1 MVGVRLACV
10 LAVSILFIH
19 HSASAA
25 ISPTMIVEM
34 REITSV
40 SVSPDGQLAVV
51 GVCHPNPRINRRE
64 LSWVI
69 VSLPKGRVLRTVN
82 AGEEIYNPTG
92 SGTLLARQPLWSR
105 DSRWF
110 FYLRRDGEEV
120 QLWET
125 RSDGEM
131 TRQVT
136 HSRADLIDLKRSSD
150 ADKFIVQLAPER
162 AALRKAE
169 NDEYRNGILYDDHIF
184 GGFPLTRTL
193 PYIDRWRSLRRADN
207 GEWVP
212 PGWSGRTSAIF
223 EVSRREL
230 KAASGAMLTP
240 FDASE
245 SGSNRVVVIA
255 LGPVPKD
262 PSDYLGQFTL
272 QLQPKAG
279 ERPVQTCEIAE
290 CRASRLTVI
299 GWSPN
304 GAEIYYLADSL
315 RGPLGSRY
323 PGGAALYG
331 WNPDANTVRLIH
343 DAGREGL
350 WGRLYNL
357 DVRSALLI
365 EPSPIVGRELI
376 VAFTG
381 ADQPPR
387 LETINLDSGVARI
400 LFDPNAELRVLTHG
414 RAIWRTWETSIGY
427 SGRGIMVLPD
437 DYHPGE
443 KYPAV
448 ITTYGCGNGFL
459 RGGSGDNAPEFALAQ
474 AGFIAIC
481 VDVRVNEIIA
491 HDPDRSR
498 IYSIMCDIVLGVIA
512 DQTKDGKLD
521 PTRVGLSGQSLGASS
536 GSYCISRSNSFAAA
550 AFRHGS
556 APERAD
562 WDLFRTGP
570 WSYGPDS
577 LFGQLRLP
585 DPRHDPTGRW
595 DEISVSHRA
604 RLINTP
610 TLIEANGAEYL
621 TALSLWSALRDE
633 GKAVE
638 MQVLPDETHLLTQ
651 PAHMLANFERQTD
664 WFKFWLNNEE
674 DAVPSKRDQYARW
687 NRLRELSRNSPR
699 PP

>member
-1 MVGVRLACV
+1 MVAVRLACV

-19 HSASAA
+19 CSASAA

-40 SVSPDGQLAVV
+40 SVSPNGQLAVV
-51 GVCHPNPRINRRE
+51 GVCHPNPRINKRE

-69 VSLPKGRVLRTVN
+69 VSLPKGRVLRTLD

-92 SGTLLARQPLWSR
+92 SATLLARQALWSR
-105 DSRWF
+105 DSQWF

-125 RSDGEM
+125 RSEGEM

-136 HSRADLIDLKRSSD
+136 HSTSDLIDLKRSSD
-150 ADKFIVQLAPER
+150 PDKFIVQLAPER

-169 NDEYRNGILYDDHIF
+169 DDEYRSGILYDDHII
-184 GGFPLTRTL
+184 GAFPLTRTL
-193 PYIDRWRSLRRADN
+193 PFIDRWRSMRMADN
-207 GEWVP
+207 GGFVP

-223 EVSRREL
+223 DVSLREL
-230 KAASGAMLTP
+230 KAAAGAMPTA
-240 FDASE
+240 FDASD
-245 SGSNRVVVIA
+245 SASSQVAVIA
-255 LGPVPKD
+255 LSPVPKD
-262 PSDYLGQFTL
+262 PRGYVGQYTL
-272 QLQPKAG
+272 QLQPKTG
-279 ERPVQTCEIAE
+279 RRPVQTCEIAE
-290 CRASRLTVI
+290 CRAIRLTVI
-299 GWSPN
+299 GWSPD
-304 GAEIYYLADSL
+304 GAEIYFLADSL
-315 RGPLGSRY
+315 RGPLDSRY
-323 PGGAALYG
+323 PGGAALYA
-331 WNPDANTVRLIH
+331 WNPEANAVRQIH
-343 DAGREGL
+343 DSGREGL

-357 DVRSALLI
+357 DARSALSI
-365 EPSPIVGRELI
+365 EPSPIVGRELV
-376 VAFTG
+376 VAFAG
-381 ADQPPR
+381 ADQPPL
-387 LETINLDSGVARI
+387 LEAIDLDSGVARI
-400 LFDPNAELRVLTHG
+400 LFDPNAELRALTRG

-427 SGRGIMVLPD
+427 SGRGIMILPD
-437 DYHPGE
+437 DYRPGE

-459 RGGSGDNAPEFALAQ
+459 RGGSGDNAPEFALARE
-474 AGFIAIC
+474 GFIAIC

-491 HDPDRSR
+491 REPDQRR

-521 PTRVGLSGQSLGASS
+521 PTRVGLSGQSLGANA
-536 GSYCISRSNSFAAA
+536 GTYCISHSNSFAAA

-556 APERAD
+556 AAERAN
-562 WDLFRTGP
+562 WELFRTGP

-577 LFGQLRLP
+577 LFGQLQLP

-604 RLINTP
+604 RLINAS
-610 TLIEANGAEYL
+610 TLIVADDSEYL
-621 TALSLWSALRDE
+621 DALPIWSAMRDE
-633 GKAVE
+633 GKAIE

-651 PAHMLANFERQTD
+651 PVHMLANFERQID
-664 WFKFWLNNEE
+664 WFKFWLNHEQ
-674 DAVPSKRDQYARW
+674 DTAPSKRNQYDRW
-687 NRLRELSRNSPR
+687 NRLRELTRNAPR